1 MNIVAVR
8 GAISLEKAPDEETV
22 MTEALGKLFT
32 ELADLNGFS
41 IDEIVSVQM
50 SQTSDLKLKNAA
62 AALRAAIPEYG
73 RVPLFCSQEPSIK
86 GSLPRT
92 VRVLVTWKG
101 IGPSIPV
108 YLGAA
113 QSLRPDLAHGE

>member
-8 GAISLEKAPDEETV
+8 GAVSLEEAPDEETL
-22 MTEALGKLFT
+22 MIEALGRLFT
-32 ELADLNGFS
+32 TLADLNDFS

-50 SQTSDLKLKNAA
+50 TQTSDLNLKNAA

-73 RVPLFCSQEPSIK
+73 RAPLFCSQEPNIK

-92 VRVLVTWKG
+92 IRVLITWRGTGPVT
-101 IGPSIPV
+101 PV

-113 QSLRPDLAHGE
+113 QSLRPDLALGE